1 MKKML
6 RTLKTGLV
14 AAVVGAVV
22 VSGVAL
28 AQTDETPDVTESPA
42 YTRIVDALGPLVESG
57 TISQDQ
63 AEAVAQAL
71 AEDARG
77 LAGRRHRGGGHAIG
91 AAAEFLGIEVE
102 ELRTQLRD
110 GATLA
115 EIAGEQTDA
124 LVSELV
130 SQAEERIAQ
139 AVENGR
145 ITQKQADEK
154 LAEIEQRITDMVDG
168 DMPERGEGRHG
179 FGRRGPGGPRFGPGF
194 GGDVPAD
201 DAVNA

>member
-1 MKKML
+1 VKKMI

-57 TISQDQ
+57 TITQGQ
-63 AEAVAQAL
+63 ADAIAQAL
-71 AEDARG
+71 AADARG
-77 LAGRRHRGGGHAIG
+77 LGGRHHRGGGHAIE
-91 AAAEFLGIEVE
+91 AAAEFLGMDVD
-102 ELRTQLRD
+102 ELRTQLHE

-115 EIAGEQTDA
+115 EIAGDQADA
-124 LVSELV
+124 LVAELV
-130 SQAEERIAQ
+130 SQAEERVAE
-139 AVENGR
+139 AVETGR
-145 ITQKQADEK
+145 ITQEQADEK
-154 LAEIEQRITDMVDG
+154 LAEIEQRITDMVNG
-168 DMPERGEGRHG
+168 ELPERGEGRRG
-179 FGRRGPGGPRFGPGF
+179 PGRRGPGGPGSGPGF
-194 GGDVPAD
+194 GGDAPAE